1 MKNQASPMKPAS
13 QSINQTAET
22 IKPTNN
28 TKEQKV
34 SRRQFFYILVQ
45 TQIGVG
51 ILSLPNELHA
61 VSRQDGWISL
71 LVAGVVL
78 PIVLLILWLI
88 AKRYED
94 LTFFQINEKL
104 FGKWGGRA
112 FSLLYSCYF
121 VSVGVLI
128 VLLFGRMISLWVLP
142 NTPFWVMAVCI
153 VTVGVYLTNGG
164 LLVLARFYTMVSLL
178 LLLLITLSFYS
189 LQEAHWMYLLPIGES
204 GITKIIL
211 GAKEALLSFFGF
223 FVSIV
228 IFSRVEGSVKERFKT
243 MLQAHFFVTFFYLLT
258 LIISYTF
265 FSTKEIT
272 FVPEPILY
280 MLKSFE
286 LPFIARI
293 DLFFIS
299 MWFVSVAT
307 SFTTYLYMAGQGL
320 KEVFRLKTAK
330 RANVF
335 ISLIIVASASLIG
348 YDMTKMETFTKYVIQ
363 SGFIFTF
370 YIPPF
375 ILIVALV
382 RRRIQKERD
391 EG

>member
-1 MKNQASPMKPAS
+1 MKQGS
-13 QSINQTAET
+13 QPINQTAET
-22 IKPTNN
+22 TIPTNN
-28 TKEQKV
+28 TKDQKV
-34 SRRQFFYILVQ
+34 SRRQFFFILVQ

-51 ILSLPNELHA
+51 VLSLPNELHQ
-61 VSRQDGWISL
+61 VSKQDGWISL

-78 PIVLLILWLI
+78 PIVLLILWMI

-94 LTFFQINEKL
+94 LSFFQINEKL
-104 FGKWGGRA
+104 FTKWGGRA
-112 FSLLYSCYF
+112 LSLLYICYF

-142 NTPFWVMAVCI
+142 NTPFWVMEFCI
-153 VTVGVYLTNGG
+153 ITVGLYLTNGG

-189 LQEAHWMYLLPIGES
+189 FQESHLMYLLPVGES
-204 GITKIIL
+204 GITKILL

-228 IFSRVEGSVKERFKT
+228 IFSRVEGSAKERFKT

-265 FSTKEIT
+265 FSTKEIS
-272 FVPEPILY
+272 FVPEPLLY

-286 LPFIARI
+286 LPFVARV

-307 SFTTYLYMAGQGL
+307 SFTTYLFMAGEGL

-330 RANVF
+330 SMNLA
-335 ISLIIVASASLIG
+335 ISIIIFSSAWLIG
-348 YDMTKMETFTKYVIQ
+348 YDMTKLETFTKYVVQ

-370 YIPPF
+370 YLPVF

-391 EG
+391 KG